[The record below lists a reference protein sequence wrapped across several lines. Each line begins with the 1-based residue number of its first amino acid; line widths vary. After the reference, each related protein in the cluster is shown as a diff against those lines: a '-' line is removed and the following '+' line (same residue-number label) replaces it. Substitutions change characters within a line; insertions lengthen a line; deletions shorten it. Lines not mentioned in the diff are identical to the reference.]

1 MVQRLQRYA
10 TYAHLKQVVLRLIT
24 EEMRKQGRLPGVACA
39 LRDLFARLDS
49 DGNGE
54 LSVDELAAGLREEVG

>member
-1 MVQRLQRYA
+1 M
-10 TYAHLKQVVLRLIT
+10 VLRLIT
-24 EEMRKQGRLPGVACA
+24 EEMRRAGRLPGVACA